1 MKSLALN
8 LYVLQ
13 NISQKKEEKHTRLLG
28 QIKFAGKTSKRS
40 VATLKKPC
48 SSLRNYYVKN
58 NETKQKKN

>member
-1 MKSLALN
+1 MK
-8 LYVLQ
+8 
-13 NISQKKEEKHTRLLG
+13 KHTRLLG

-58 NETKQKKN
+58 NETKQEKKLAE